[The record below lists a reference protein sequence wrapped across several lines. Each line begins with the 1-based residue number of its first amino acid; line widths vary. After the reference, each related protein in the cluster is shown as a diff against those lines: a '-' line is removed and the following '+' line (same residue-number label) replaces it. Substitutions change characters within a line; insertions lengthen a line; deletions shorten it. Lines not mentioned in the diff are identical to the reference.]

1 MEESIMRK
9 ISPATLRRSLIFGL
23 FLVLLVPAARS
34 GAQGIGQPKPNLS
47 VLPDFEVVDIE
58 FTLTHH
64 IFAKIRNNSPSSF
77 SGNVEMGL
85 QFAGYG
91 LVYRDRVFNLNLPA
105 HGQIVSV
112 EMPCDVPADKMRLE
126 QDNAVGILIGIDSNK
141 KIPELNDNNNTLN
154 KKFPLGITA
163 ITLTLLPDSYQGV
176 CNASTPVKTVARIAF
191 RCNLSVT
198 ERYKIILEYPS
209 AGFRK
214 EYQDQG
220 FIVTANPGTKTVNQ
234 EIVFPT
240 DLATTIQ
247 HGTGQM
253 SLRVELFWSTKNM
266 ASNAAAFTYRCL

>member
-1 MEESIMRK
+1 MNK
-9 ISPATLRRSLIFGL
+9 ISRVTLRRSLIFGL
-23 FLVLLVPAARS
+23 FLALLVPAARS
-34 GAQGIGQPKPNLS
+34 DAQGIGQPKPNLS
-47 VLPDFEVVDIE
+47 FLPDFEVVDIE
-58 FTLTHH
+58 FTQTHH
-64 IFAKIRNNSPSSF
+64 VFAKIRNNSPSPF

-126 QDNAVGILIGIDSNK
+126 QDNAAVILVGIDSNK
-141 KIPELNDNNNTLN
+141 KIPELNDNNNTLR

-163 ITLTLLPDSYQGV
+163 ITLTLLPDSYQGA
-176 CNASTPVKTVARIAF
+176 CNASTAVKTTARIAF

-198 ERYKIILEYPS
+198 ERYMIILEFPS

-220 FIVTANPGTKTVNQ
+220 FVVTANPGTKTVNQ

-253 SLRVELFWSTKNM
+253 SLRVELFWPTKNM
-266 ASNAAAFTYRCL
+266 ASNTAAFTYRCL